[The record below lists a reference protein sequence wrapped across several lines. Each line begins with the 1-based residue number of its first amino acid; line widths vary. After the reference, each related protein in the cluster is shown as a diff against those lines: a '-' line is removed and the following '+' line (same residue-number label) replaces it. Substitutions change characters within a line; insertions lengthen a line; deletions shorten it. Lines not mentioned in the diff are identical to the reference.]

1 MTPAA
6 CGALVLFFQ
15 SKSAVSKRCARQG
28 RAMPQIQSYPNS
40 PCSYFCWSSSEV
52 MDKIQ
57 TLVAFKNDML
67 QLGLK
72 TRILA
77 KFRSLLYAH
86 LRQLNPQLV

>member
-15 SKSAVSKRCARQG
+15 SKSAVRKRCASR
-28 RAMPQIQSYPNS
+28 RVMPQIQSYPNS
-40 PCSYFCWSSSEV
+40 PRSYFCWPSSEV

-57 TLVAFKNDML
+57 TLVTFKNDML

-77 KFRSLLYAH
+77 KYRSLLYAH
-86 LRQLNPQLV
+86 LR